1 MSEQTSEGRCS
12 LCDEQYTKQG
22 MSNHLRACR
31 SDHVEGVQD
40 TFHLRAEGTYRS
52 DFWVHFEVAADATL
66 QSLHQFL
73 RYLWLECCGHLSA
86 FTIGGV
92 RYAVQPIGELDERY
106 MDVELGVVLGDDAEF
121 THEYDFGATT
131 ELSLRVVERDD
142 HHSGFG
148 VTADYGDVPVR
159 LLARN
164 EMPDIRCGVCG
175 DEATA
180 ICSAHTYD
188 EEGWLCNDCQADHEC
203 GPEMFLPVVNSPRVG
218 MCAYTG

>member
-1 MSEQTSEGRCS
+1 MSEQIPEGRCS

-31 SDHVEGVQD
+31 SDHVEDVQD
-40 TFHLRAEGTYRS
+40 TFHLRAEGAYRS
-52 DFWVHFEVAADATL
+52 DFWVHFEIAADATL
-66 QSLHQFL
+66 QSLDQFL

-92 RYAVQPIGELDERY
+92 RYAAQPMGELDERN
-106 MDVELGVVLGDDAEF
+106 MNVTLSTMLDDGVEF
-121 THEYDFGATT
+121 TYKYDFGATT

-142 HHSGFG
+142 HRCGFG
-148 VTADYGDVPVR
+148 VTANYGDMSVR

-180 ICSAHTYD
+180 ACSAHPYD
-188 EEGWLCNDCQADHEC
+188 EEGWLCNGCQADHEC
-203 GPEMFLPVVNSPRVG
+203 GPELFLPVVNSPRVRI
-218 MCAYTG
+218 CAYTG